1 MKKYA
6 SLLAVFVLLL
16 GIASIG
22 YSAPAEIPADT
33 SAVIAKGRTQIT
45 LGGELRFRGMY
56 GSNLGVRDK
65 DSYGKTK
72 TEYYLDPKEGVV
84 KNRTV
89 LDGDGSRNKA
99 YYDYRVILNMEAKV
113 SPNTTGY
120 VELQS
125 GTFTTDNVTWGSQT
139 GGARGNYPF
148 GNTKESNVT
157 IRQAWIQ
164 YQGSGLL
171 GVPAGF
177 KVGRQL
183 IKLGYG
189 LFFDHTYFG
198 DDAIL
203 VFVQPMKEL
212 TIAAHTIKFR
222 EGNET
227 LNDDSTAYG
236 ILAAYA
242 GKGFGLSADI
252 TYVDDQGNNN
262 SAGFANS
269 LGYGS
274 NADTHLWNFGLRG
287 NVDDIAGTG
296 LNFRADV
303 EFQTGK
309 IVNVKPGLHEPKFK
323 GWAALAGLDYKF
335 KSIPLT
341 LTAEYA
347 IGSGNDKDFNITK
360 DNIKAF
366 ITALGQEQH
375 YTFIYEY
382 FAPSACNFG
391 PNARTG
397 LCNTQYVKFGGSY
410 DITKDINAKLYGYW
424 LRAQKAVA
432 INSNIGTGTAP
443 SPDKDLGWEV
453 DAVVTYK
460 IDKGLTYFVEG
471 GYFWPGDAYKLR
483 GGKDADDAWAVRH
496 GIQLKF

>member
-1 MKKYA
+1 MEKNLNVK
-6 SLLAVFVLLL
+6 
-16 GIASIG
+16 
-22 YSAPAEIPADT
+22 EDDT
-33 SAVIAKGRTQIT
+33 Y
-45 LGGELRFRGMY
+45 E
-56 GSNLGVRDK
+56 
-65 DSYGKTK
+65 DSK
-72 TEYYLDPKEGVV
+72 
-84 KNRTV
+84 
-89 LDGDGSRNKA
+89 S

-125 GTFTTDNVTWGSQT
+125 GTYDTDNVNWGSQA
-139 GGARGNYPF
+139 GGARGNYAF

-222 EGNET
+222 EGSET

-242 GKGFGLSADI
+242 GKGFGLSADV
-252 TYVDDQGNNN
+252 TYVDDQNLRGYYLNLDNNFISSKKPQNFEDLTN
-262 SAGFANS
+262 SS
-269 LGYGS
+269 I
-274 NADTHLWNFGLRG
+274 HLWNFGLRG

-309 IVNVKPGLHEPKFK
+309 LDRTTGHDPKFK

-335 KSIPLT
+335 KTIPLT

-347 IGSGNDKDFNITK
+347 IGSGNDDSE
-360 DNIKAF
+360 DIKAF

-382 FAPSACNFG
+382 LAPSACNFG
-391 PNARTG
+391 ANSRTG
-397 LCNTQYVKFGGSY
+397 LCNTQYVKFGGAY
-410 DITKDINAKLYGYW
+410 DITKDLKAELYGYW
-424 LRAQKAVA
+424 LRAVEDVA
-432 INSNIGTGTAP
+432 INKNVGTGTAP

-453 DAVVTYK
+453 DAKVTYQ
-460 IDKGLTYFVEG
+460 IDKGLKYWVEG
-471 GYFWPGDAYKLR
+471 GYFWPGDAYKLA

-496 GIQLKF
+496 GIQLNF